1 MLFIVVPAYN
11 EAKIIG
17 SVLNGLIAIQDDVA
31 QIDRELTPI
40 RIVLV
45 DDGSDDDTFSE
56 ARSCGVIVLRHAVNR
71 GQGAALQTGNE
82 YALTHGA
89 DLVVHFDADGQF
101 DPADIVT
108 ALGQMKKDGLDVVL
122 GSRFLD
128 RRSSIPV
135 TKRMIVL
142 PVSRIVNFLYSGLWL
157 TDVHNGFR
165 ILSRNALLKIR
176 ITQDGMAH
184 NSEIVRQI
192 CEQQLRFAEVPVKV
206 VYSEYGQGIK
216 GGMRILSDLFFRM
229 FFEKGR

>member
-11 EAKIIG
+11 EAKTIG
-17 SVLNGLIAIQDDVA
+17 SVLNGLIAIQDEVA
-31 QIDRELTPI
+31 QIDHKLTPI
-40 RIVLV
+40 SIVVV

-56 ARSCGVIVLRHAVNR
+56 AKSCGVIVLRHAVNR

-101 DPADIVT
+101 DPADVVT
-108 ALGQMKKDGLDVVL
+108 ALGQMRKDGLDVVL

-128 RRSSIPV
+128 RRSSIPM
-135 TKRMIVL
+135 TKRMIIL
-142 PVSRIVNFLYSGLWL
+142 PVSRMVNFLFSGLWL

-165 ILSRNALLKIR
+165 IMTRNALLKIR

-184 NSEIVRQI
+184 NSEIVCQI
-192 CEQQLRFAEVPVKV
+192 NDKKLKLAEVPVKV
-206 VYSEYGQGIK
+206 VYNEYGQGIR
-216 GGMRILSDLFFRM
+216 GGMRILGDLIFRM
-229 FFEKGR
+229 FCEKG